1 MTWFLY
7 VSQNIGMQGIQAM
20 NASLFDNHPS
30 EGTEISD
37 PDILAPSRHEK
48 EFGLFNSV
56 FHEVSTA
63 IAIISR
69 QHENQPP
76 VILDINHHFE
86 LVTGYQLVEVY
97 SRSLYDFLTETQSG
111 PNRHVIEKALTSR
124 QAAVLYCP
132 WTSKNGKILD
142 IDMTIRPFSCED
154 DGSRFICVLRGNNSD
169 HNNRD
174 NAAKEIKRNL
184 LSAMHHNFKTP
195 LNGILGYSE
204 IIMSE
209 MMGPIGQESY
219 KNYAQDIHG
228 AGKDLLQLIDN
239 LLELKELETAEFSL
253 EEESFPIENMIAEC
267 LKKVSGDAR
276 KGGVDI
282 SSCVDMAAQNLF
294 GDKSRLQQ
302 VIHSL
307 LENALKF
314 TPSGGK
320 ITITARQ
327 DSGGDCVICCTDNGS
342 GMSVQ
347 QLAKIFCHDTHL
359 SDIYS
364 NPTVGI
370 GFGLTFVKQLIEK
383 HDGTVS
389 IISSLNEGTTVT
401 LHLPTERLC

>member
-1 MTWFLY
+1 
-7 VSQNIGMQGIQAM
+7 M
-20 NASLFDNHPS
+20 NASLFDNHT
-30 EGTEISD
+30 TERKKISD
-37 PDILAPSRHEK
+37 PDIMAPSRHEK

-56 FHEVSTA
+56 FHEVSNA

-69 QHENQPP
+69 QHDNQPP

-86 LVTGYQLVEVY
+86 LVTGYQLEEIY
-97 SRSLYDFLTETQSG
+97 GQNLYDFLTETQSR

-142 IDMTIRPFSCED
+142 LDMTIRPFSCED
-154 DGSRFICVLRGNNSD
+154 DSSRFICVLRENNSD

-209 MMGPIGQESY
+209 MMGPIGQETY
-219 KNYAQDIHG
+219 KSYAQDIHG

-239 LLELKELETAEFSL
+239 LLELKELETAEFAL
-253 EEESFPIENMIAEC
+253 EEASFPIESMISEC
-267 LKKVSGDAR
+267 FKKVSGDA
-276 KGGVDI
+276 KKAGVDL
-282 SSCVDMAAQNLF
+282 SCRVDKEPPNLF

-320 ITITARQ
+320 IIVSARQ
-327 DSGGDCVICCTDNGS
+327 DSGGDYLICCEDNGS
-342 GMSVQ
+342 GMSSQ

-370 GFGLTFVKQLIEK
+370 GFGLSFVKQLIEK

-389 IISSLNEGTTVT
+389 IISSPNKGTMVT
-401 LHLPTERLC
+401 LHLPAERIC